1 MTSAQ
6 LHDLLVIGGALVATL
21 AVAGVGWWYLRQR
34 LGVGGGAER
43 AGVAR
48 VLAVQGASRC
58 VEALTLLRTLDQRGD
73 ADALAGVWQAIEIP
87 LLQALPDCP
96 PPLKTA
102 LRRTLEDCAAHCP
115 RRDAARA
122 MMTMRD
128 ALQA

>member
-6 LHDLLVIGGALVATL
+6 LDHLLIVAAILLGVIAVAATL
-21 AVAGVGWWYLRQR
+21 WWWLRQR
-34 LGVGGGAER
+34 LGLGAGGER

-48 VLAVQGASRC
+48 VLGVQGASRC

-73 ADALAGVWQAIEIP
+73 GDALAKAWHAIEIP

-102 LRRTLEDCAAHCP
+102 LRRTLEDCAGRCP

-128 ALQA
+128 ALHA